1 MFITR
6 QADYAV
12 RCVLFLSKDANRVVS
27 ANIIAETLAVSRTF
41 LAKILQRLSHN
52 GIVTSTQGTTGG
64 FGLAKKPRDIN
75 LLDVIEAVQGPLAV
89 SLCAVDK
96 RKCSLSRSCSVH
108 PLWVEMRHGI
118 EAKLRRENFA
128 RLVMRK
134 KDNNKGDRTCG
145 KTY

>member
-12 RCVLFLSKDANRVVS
+12 RCVLFLSKDSKRVVS
-27 ANIIAETLAVSRTF
+27 ANTIAETLAVSRTF
-41 LAKILQRLSHN
+41 LAKILQQLSHN
-52 GIVTSTQGTTGG
+52 GIVTSTQGTAGG

-89 SLCAVDK
+89 NLCAVDK
-96 RKCSLSRSCSVH
+96 RKCGLSTSCTVH

-118 EAKLRRENFA
+118 EARLRGETFA
-128 RLVMRK
+128 NLVAK
-134 KDNNKGDRTCG
+134 NKS
-145 KTY
+145 